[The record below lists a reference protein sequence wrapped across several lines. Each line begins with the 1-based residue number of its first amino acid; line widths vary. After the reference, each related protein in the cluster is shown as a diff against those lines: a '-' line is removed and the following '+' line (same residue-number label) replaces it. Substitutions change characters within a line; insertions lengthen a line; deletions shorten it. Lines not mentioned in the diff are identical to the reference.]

1 MRIIPVIDLKAGV
14 AVHGIAG
21 RRDEYRPVQ
30 SRLTS
35 ACDPVD
41 VARAFRDRL
50 GLNELYLADLD
61 AIAGAE
67 PAWGVYA
74 AIRRLGCRLWVDAG
88 LSTAS
93 QAEAL
98 AGAGLERI
106 IAGLETVAGPEVL
119 DCLNQTLGERL
130 AFSLDLKDGTPLGQ
144 RAAWGAADA
153 QTIVRRVVEAGV
165 RSVIVLDLARV
176 GGGGGTG
183 TEELCGRLA
192 AQWPR
197 LELVAGGG
205 VRHREDLARL
215 RACGVHAVLA
225 ASALHAGHLGPEDWL
240 EPGSSPA
247 GSC

>member
-1 MRIIPVIDLKAGV
+1 MRVLPVIDLKGGV
-14 AVHGIAG
+14 VVHGLAG
-21 RRDEYRPVQ
+21 RRDEYRPVV

-35 ACDPVD
+35 SCDPVD

-50 GLNELYLADLD
+50 GLTEFYLADLD

-67 PAWGVYA
+67 PAWGIYA

-88 LSTAS
+88 LRTAS
-93 QAEAL
+93 QADAL

-119 DCLNQTLGERL
+119 DCLSQTLGERL
-130 AFSLDLKDGTPLGQ
+130 TFSLDLKDGTPLGN
-144 RAAWGAADA
+144 RAAWGTTDPGA
-153 QTIVRRVVEAGV
+153 IVRRVVEAGV

-176 GGGGGTG
+176 GVGGGTG
-183 TEELCGRLA
+183 TEEFCQRLA
-192 AQWPR
+192 AQWPY

-205 VRHREDLARL
+205 VRNAQDLARL

-225 ASALHAGHLGPEDWL
+225 ASALHAGQLRPEDWL

-247 GSC
+247 ARS